1 MKASEAVK
9 QLQKLIEK
17 YGDKDISYL
26 NDGYLCEIYSDSKI
40 IPVYSDKECDEFD
53 LKPNR
58 KDVNMF
64 VLNVVL

>member
-9 QLQKLIEK
+9 QFQKLIEK
-17 YGDKDISYL
+17 YGDMDICYL

-40 IPVYSDKECDEFD
+40 MPVWCDTNSDEYDRN
-53 LKPNR
+53 PNR

-64 VLNVVL
+64 VLNGD